1 MAIPKKNSRATLKES
16 SPQRTPITFQNVSFQ
31 TWKVDQMTICSNMSR
46 HALNSCDMHD
56 LHQVCHFMTRFPTQ
70 GNCEHEEN
78 WPTLLLEAIIK
89 AKGFSRVG
97 CGEKFGPSK
106 NML

>member
-16 SPQRTPITFQNVSFQ
+16 SPQRTPITIQNVSFQ

-56 LHQVCHFMTRFPTQ
+56 LHHVCHFMTRFPTQ
-70 GNCEHEEN
+70 GNCKHEEN
-78 WPTLLLEAIIK
+78 WPTL
-89 AKGFSRVG
+89 
-97 CGEKFGPSK
+97 
-106 NML
+106 

>member
-1 MAIPKKNSRATLKES
+1 ML
-16 SPQRTPITFQNVSFQ
+16 QITN
-31 TWKVDQMTICSNMSR
+31 
-46 HALNSCDMHD
+46 MHD
-56 LHQVCHFMTRFPTQ
+56 LHQVCHFMTTFPTQ
-70 GNCEHEEN
+70 ANCKHQEN

-106 NML
+106 SML